1 MWTSRLG
8 VLPLSLL
15 LATAVTAK
23 LGDTVKI
30 EKTKEVPCT
39 RKTRGGDSIH
49 VNYRGT
55 LESNGEEFDTSYKR
69 GVPFTFTLGA
79 HQVIKGWDQGLLD
92 MCIGE
97 ARRLTIPSSLAYG
110 HGGAGAIPPDATLV
124 FETELMA
131 IDGVDKEVVTESQ
144 PEENANSTKASH
156 EDQEQDE
163 HKQKP
168 SDKGPKH
175 DGDENSGECQLLG
188 PFALLVQGALG
199 ILALSS
205 LVLKRYREMPRRP
218 LKVWAF
224 DASKQVVGSM
234 LLHLANLLMS
244 MLSSGQFDIDQKAKQ
259 AAAFTQ
265 GDAGR
270 QPNPCSFYLL
280 NLAIDTTIG
289 IPILVGLLR
298 VLHVLFSYTPLA
310 NPPQSLN
317 SGNYGR
323 PPRTSWWLKQSFIYF
338 LGLLGMKF
346 CVFLLFHLLP
356 WLGWVGDWAL
366 RWTEGKE
373 WVQITFVMLIFP
385 LIMNGM
391 QYYIIDSFIK
401 DKNPEDYTEV
411 DDGEGIEEGEYDG
424 LIRNSGSDDGSE
436 DLEARKVPNA
446 RLKDANPTPIPSEYD
461 PDKDGASSSP
471 GRG

>member
-1 MWTSRLG
+1 MRTSPLSA
-8 VLPLSLL
+8 LPLAIL
-15 LATAVTAK
+15 LATQIKAQLA
-23 LGDTVKI
+23 DTVKI
-30 EKTKEVPCT
+30 EKTKEVSCT
-39 RKTRGGDSIH
+39 RQTHNGDSIH

-55 LESNGEEFDTSYKR
+55 LQSNGEEFDTSYKR
-69 GVPFTFTLGA
+69 GTPISFTLGA
-79 HQVIKGWDQGLLD
+79 HEVIKGWDQGLLD

-97 ARRLTIPSSLAYG
+97 ARRLTIPPSLAYG
-110 HGGAGAIPPDATLV
+110 HRGVGTIPPDATLV
-124 FETELMA
+124 FETELVA
-131 IDGVDKEVVTESQ
+131 IDGVEKELTAEPQ
-144 PEENANSTKASH
+144 PEGNLDLAQSSHKDKGANDH
-156 EDQEQDE
+156 EHEG
-163 HKQKP
+163 

-175 DGDENSGECQLLG
+175 DGDKNSGECQLLG
-188 PFALLVQGALG
+188 PFALLIQAALG

-205 LVLKRYREMPRRP
+205 LVFKRYRETPRRP
-218 LKVWAF
+218 IKVWAF

-244 MLSSGQFDIDQKAKQ
+244 MLSSGQLDIDQKAKQ
-259 AAAFTQ
+259 AAAFAQ
-265 GDAGR
+265 ADEGR

-298 VLHVLFSYTPLA
+298 VLHVLFFYTPFA
-310 NPPQSLN
+310 NPPQSLV

-323 PPRTSWWLKQSFIYF
+323 PPRTTWWLKQSFIYF

-401 DKNPEDYTEV
+401 DSNPEDYAEV
-411 DDGEGIEEGEYDG
+411 SNGEGNEEDEYDG
-424 LIRNSGSDDGSE
+424 LIGDSGSDDGTQ
-436 DLEARKVPNA
+436 DLEARKAPNA
-446 RLKDANPTPIPSEYD
+446 RLKESNPTPIPNEYD

-471 GRG
+471 GGG

>member
-1 MWTSRLG
+1 MLISRLG
-8 VLPLSLL
+8 ALPLSL
-15 LATAVTAK
+15 LATAVTAQ

-39 RKTRGGDSIH
+39 RKTHEGDSIH

-69 GVPFTFTLGA
+69 GVPLKFTLGA

-97 ARRLTIPSSLAYG
+97 ARTLTIPSNLAYG
-110 HGGAGAIPPDATLV
+110 HRGTGAIPPDATLI

-131 IDGVDKEVVTESQ
+131 IDGFDKELAADPQ
-144 PEENANSTKASH
+144 PEENANPTEASH
-156 EDQEQDE
+156 KNKGSDE
-163 HKQKP
+163 HKHKP

-175 DGDENSGECQLLG
+175 DGDRKSGECQLLG
-188 PFALLVQGALG
+188 PFALLIQGALG

-205 LVLKRYREMPRRP
+205 LVFKRYRETPRRP

-224 DASKQVVGSM
+224 DASKQLVGSM

-244 MLSSGQFDIDQKAKQ
+244 MLSSGQLDIDQKAKQ

-265 GDAGR
+265 GDEGR

-298 VLHVLFSYTPLA
+298 VLHVLFLHTPLA

-338 LGLLGMKF
+338 LGLLGMKL

-411 DDGEGIEEGEYDG
+411 DGGEGIEEDEYDG
-424 LIRNSGSDDGSE
+424 LIRNSGSDAGSE
-436 DLEARKVPNA
+436 DLEARKVLNTK
-446 RLKDANPTPIPSEYD
+446 LKEANPTPIPNEYD